1 MELKSKQE
9 RDIEKIN
16 KFTGYQ
22 LSNKFKIIGLG
33 LSIISL
39 VSIVMNAAYL
49 ENTKYYYLF
58 DRIALTTMVLGFL
71 VISLSKEKIE
81 DELIA
86 QIRMQ
91 SFNYAVIGTV
101 IIYLTMPFINY
112 ILYFKSL
119 VGHEIEGSKDV
130 AVLGLLLTI
139 QILTFRKLKKA
150 YNEE

>member
-119 VGHEIEGSKDV
+119 VGREIEGSKDV

>member
-119 VGHEIEGSKDV
+119 LGGEIEGSKDV